1 MQVRAFFTGAEK
13 TTVSVAVTSGQ
24 AVQRDLQLGMMQES
38 SGKET
43 GPIRLDKYGVTE
55 KQQMEGAAIAIE
67 PWTAHTTT
75 QALEYYFA

>member
-1 MQVRAFFTGAEK
+1 
-13 TTVSVAVTSGQ
+13 
-24 AVQRDLQLGMMQES
+24 MMQES